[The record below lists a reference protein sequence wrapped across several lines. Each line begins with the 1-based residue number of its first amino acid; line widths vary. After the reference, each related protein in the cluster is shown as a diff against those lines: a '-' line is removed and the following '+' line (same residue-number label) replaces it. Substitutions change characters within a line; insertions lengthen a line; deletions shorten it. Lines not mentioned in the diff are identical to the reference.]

1 MQIALL
7 SFTPGSEVRM
17 ASVVYSDS
25 EQCPGAGIL
34 SATAPPPRSASL
46 GRGGKRGKVPP
57 PKVGVCPAA
66 VYS

>member
-1 MQIALL
+1 MQLALL
-7 SFTPGSEVRM
+7 SEIILDTPGYSI
-17 ASVVYSDS
+17 VYSDS

>member
-1 MQIALL
+1 
-7 SFTPGSEVRM
+7 M